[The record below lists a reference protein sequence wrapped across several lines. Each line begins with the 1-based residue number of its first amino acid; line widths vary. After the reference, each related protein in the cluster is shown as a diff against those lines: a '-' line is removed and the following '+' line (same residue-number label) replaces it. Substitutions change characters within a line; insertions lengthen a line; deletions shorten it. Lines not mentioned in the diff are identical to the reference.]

1 MLQDQN
7 GFFLI
12 HKEPGVTSSYIVQS
26 LKRNIKATKL
36 GHTGTLDKFAE
47 GLLILP
53 SNKATAFSEVF
64 LGMDKTYEATL
75 AIGKATDSGDTEGTI
90 VSEINQEEL
99 ERVWKDD
106 WNDGEVLKQEIL
118 NLTELESQEAPQ
130 VSALKYKGKR
140 LSDYHRSGVIVP
152 PKIRKIRIYS
162 VQILDFSIQEVRLS
176 ITVSSGTYIRKIAM
190 DIGETLGIGMS
201 LKKLVRT
208 SVGKWKLEQA
218 KTWEETSWDDIYLPE
233 NFLDFPTIRIQ
244 KDWEIRDIS
253 LGRKPVI
260 PQNDLDM
267 IPDGERFVLLDDRGK
282 LLAWCEK
289 KIQLEW
295 MYIRVFL

>member
-1 MLQDQN
+1 MEQDQN

-12 HKEPGVTSSYIVQS
+12 QKEPGETSSFIVQS
-26 LKRNIKATKL
+26 LKRKLKATKL

-53 SNKATAFSEVF
+53 SNKATTFSEVF
-64 LGMDKTYEATL
+64 LEMDKTYEATL
-75 AIGKATDSGDTEGTI
+75 AIGKSTDSGDPEGNI
-90 VSEINQEEL
+90 LSEISQQEL

-106 WNDGEVLKQEIL
+106 WANGEVLRREIL
-118 NLTELESQEAPQ
+118 NLTELERQEAPQ

-162 VQILDFSIQEVRLS
+162 VQILDFSVNEVRFS

-218 KTWEETSWDDIYLPE
+218 KTWEKTEWKDIYLPE
-233 NFLDFPTIRIQ
+233 NFLDFPTIRIE

-253 LGRKPVI
+253 MGRKPI
-260 PQNDLDM
+260 ISQKDLD
-267 IPDGERFVLLDDRGK
+267 ILPDSGRFVLLDGRNQ

-289 KIQLEW
+289 KNQSEW
-295 MYIRVFL
+295 VYIRVFL